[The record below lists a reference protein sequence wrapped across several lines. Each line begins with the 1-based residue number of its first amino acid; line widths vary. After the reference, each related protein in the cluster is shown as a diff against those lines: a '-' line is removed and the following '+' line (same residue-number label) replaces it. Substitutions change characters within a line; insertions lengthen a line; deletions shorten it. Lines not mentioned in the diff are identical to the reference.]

1 MQIRRFL
8 FITTAG
14 LALTISGASA
24 AQTPPASNANT
35 PPAPTAPKRP
45 VATTST
51 LRVQVTAD
59 PPAPIAG
66 AHISVIGPALRD
78 AAANSD
84 GAAAF
89 TGIAPGTYR
98 VRAEADGFI
107 TLEKDVTLK
116 AGVPQ
121 TAKLVLSKAPPAP
134 EPPPPP
140 VAPPPPPPPPAPTGV
155 RGEPRS
161 LSMTDLAERSLGGRE
176 AVKVVPVSCSGTTSS
191 RLVVV
196 KESLPMASYDDADE
210 QLYLIAGEGVMTLDG
225 KDQPLQP
232 GWFAAIP
239 RDTKFA
245 MTKKGRNPMV
255 LLSVIA
261 GRPCQPVDPQAA
273 AHSLR

>member
-1 MQIRRFL
+1 F
-8 FITTAG
+8 TA
-14 LALTISGASA
+14 
-24 AQTPPASNANT
+24 
-35 PPAPTAPKRP
+35 
-45 VATTST
+45 
-51 LRVQVTAD
+51 
-59 PPAPIAG
+59 
-66 AHISVIGPALRD
+66 
-78 AAANSD
+78 
-84 GAAAF
+84 
-89 TGIAPGTYR
+89 IAPGAYR

-176 AVKVVPVSCSGTTSS
+176 PVKVVPVSCSGTTSS

-196 KESLPMASYDDADE
+196 EGSLPMASYDDADE

-245 MTKKGRNPMV
+245 M
-255 LLSVIA
+255 
-261 GRPCQPVDPQAA
+261 
-273 AHSLR
+273 